1 MQNISRKIVEKGRK
15 YVNILGIRVNGTPI
29 DRLLASLEDNI
40 THNVRF
46 YIVTPNPELVLMAQK
61 DGQLKLALNSTAFSI
76 PDGMGLA
83 QAAKYLSLKSPKMK
97 VLRYPAAFFQ
107 GIAVGLATFFNKK
120 WLTQE
125 LKPVKGRELFMKL
138 IALADKNSWKVYFL
152 GGESGEA
159 ALAAKK
165 LGETYKKVRIEAE
178 SGPMFNNQG
187 EPATKADRKLY
198 KDTVKRING
207 FNPDF
212 LIVCFQ
218 DPKEEK
224 FVYKNYKK
232 LNIGGAGAFGGT
244 FRYVAGLSR
253 LPPGWLSNLGLE
265 WLWRLITEPY
275 RLKRVL
281 NAFPIFPLKIFWYKV
296 NE

>member
-83 QAAKYLSLKSPKMK
+83 QAAK
-97 VLRYPAAFFQ
+97 
-107 GIAVGLATFFNKK
+107 
-120 WLTQE
+120 
-125 LKPVKGRELFMKL
+125 
-138 IALADKNSWKVYFL
+138 NSWKVYFL

-187 EPATKADRKLY
+187 E
-198 KDTVKRING
+198 
-207 FNPDF
+207 
-212 LIVCFQ
+212 
-218 DPKEEK
+218 
-224 FVYKNYKK
+224 
-232 LNIGGAGAFGGT
+232 
-244 FRYVAGLSR
+244 
-253 LPPGWLSNLGLE
+253 
-265 WLWRLITEPY
+265 
-275 RLKRVL
+275 
-281 NAFPIFPLKIFWYKV
+281 
-296 NE
+296 